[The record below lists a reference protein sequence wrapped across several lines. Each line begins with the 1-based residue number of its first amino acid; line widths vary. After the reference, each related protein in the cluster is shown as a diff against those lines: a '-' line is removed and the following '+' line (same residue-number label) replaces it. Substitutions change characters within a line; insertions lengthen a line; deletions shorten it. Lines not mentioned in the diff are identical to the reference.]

1 MQDCCNFV
9 FETLLHGEWAYL
21 ERENYKYPI
30 PSLIVLILAGSST
43 YIPFWSQLSLVHH
56 NKLFF

>member
-43 YIPFWSQLSLVHH
+43 LITNYLIPMEVSSTM
-56 NKLFF
+56 